1 MLQLISCILEDNTR
15 QHIKCCTLLLSR
27 DFLQDCVDTS
37 VIQSNLWKSTQ
48 QFSDCRWE
56 PVWSSLWTQ
65 SPGLEDCVL
74 WAPLDL
80 SWKNPILFECS
91 SQYILCWQLSSFT
104 CLERNTKCHAQNP
117 QVYSVSGQF
126 HYISLDNFHLS
137 FYSMIFHT
145 LLSLLGH
152 SQPLSASIS
161 AVMLLFRENRNKKI
175 RGSFYMLP
183 SSTCTLASVPSSRTQ
198 LQLVTPSTAEC
209 EYLPKYR
216 LIPIRQSY
224 YNILH

>member
-1 MLQLISCILEDNTR
+1 MHLFLWLSSIPLYIGTTTSLSIHLSMVIDHTLDFSYLTQIPKCIFVSIALPRSLHLPFSYFVELI
-15 QHIKCCTLLLSR
+15 
-27 DFLQDCVDTS
+27 
-37 VIQSNLWKSTQ
+37 WKK
-48 QFSDCRWE
+48 
-56 PVWSSLWTQ
+56 
-65 SPGLEDCVL
+65 
-74 WAPLDL
+74 
-80 SWKNPILFECS
+80 KNPILFVCS

-104 CLERNTKCHAQNP
+104 RLERNTKCHAQNP